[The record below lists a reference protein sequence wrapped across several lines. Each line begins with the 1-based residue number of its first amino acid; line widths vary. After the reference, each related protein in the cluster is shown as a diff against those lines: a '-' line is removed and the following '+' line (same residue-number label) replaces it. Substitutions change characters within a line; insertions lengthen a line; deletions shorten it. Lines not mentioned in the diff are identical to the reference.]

1 MSKPIKPLL
10 ILVPILFLFGCAS
23 NPINRIA
30 EKWPEITPETQQAKS
45 LAASAEA
52 LTILQEPDAL
62 IQLSQKDISEY
73 LVPALR
79 TKLVELEIDNTKRL
93 EVPRIELD
101 FDPQAIRIDADF
113 DLHLVEPD
121 FIIKGRIK
129 GMVAVA
135 VQDSAVSFY
144 PVVDTIQLDEVD
156 RSKIKIRWDDLK
168 KPEELWVKLK
178 SRYYNILAA
187 KVANAAFENL
197 MSAIN
202 RVAFKNPIDWNLD
215 VNFVSEKPFNKMVKA
230 GKSEK
235 VTYTATGS
243 DKQIRPDLFVGE
255 GAIFISDNGLSIM
268 ADINDTP
275 VGVEKGMDRLLAAE
289 ADPSAFDANYQ
300 IFKQKFKSVW
310 AKHFDQTNN
319 NSQILIRKKVI
330 ADTLNSALDSIQED
344 GPEVPFLI
352 VTAKHK
358 PMSLSFAQRFK
369 LYRKDAVNCESK
381 RKSCSKKISC
391 GSTVNCDARGKNCAS
406 PRSCEENCQKWDLV
420 CMAKAEW
427 CLGNAR
433 AEADACRQSQ
443 NVEVKNC
450 KLAEKTK
457 EYICGLNEDAKAE
470 ACRIGQNLEV
480 TNCKTKLEALRV
492 VDGFLD
498 LGEVEVDVAVSGING
513 VSSVFDL
520 TANEDL
526 TEITLESHTDA
537 SAAANIGVHVNPD
550 GIEHLACFWKMNP
563 NISVV
568 ASTSQ
573 KLNVKGRIT
582 RKEVNPNGETRMVST
597 DDLNGLAQPEQGEK
611 FFLVMSARSDPIMLE
626 LNPDPWDTLTS
637 DPRFMLNCSLLGMA
651 MQTAEVV
658 DLLKPGKFPV
668 EVYNAMMG
676 KYEYEGIS
684 FEVEQ
689 EVLPL
694 KMTIAGDRI
703 LFKPRWGDKTIGFVR

>member
-1 MSKPIKPLL
+1 MSKQIKQLL
-10 ILVPILFLFGCAS
+10 ILFPALVLFGCAS
-23 NPINRIA
+23 SPINKIA
-30 EKWPEITPETQQAKS
+30 EKWPQITPETQQAKS

-52 LTILQEPDAL
+52 LANLQQPDAL

-79 TKLVELEIDNTKRL
+79 RKLVELEIDNAKKI
-93 EVPRIELD
+93 EVPRMDLD

-121 FIIKGRIK
+121 FIIKGSIK

-156 RSKIKIRWDDLK
+156 RSKIKIRWDDVK
-168 KPEELWVKLK
+168 KPEELWAKLRN
-178 SRYYNILAA
+178 RYYNKLAA
-187 KVANAAFENL
+187 KVANAAFENF

-243 DKQIRPDLFVGE
+243 DKQILSELFVGE
-255 GAIFISDNGLSIM
+255 GVVFISDNGLTIM
-268 ADINDTP
+268 ADVDDTP

-289 ADPSAFDANYQ
+289 ADPSDFDANYQ
-300 IFKQKFKSVW
+300 AFKKKFKSVW

-319 NSQILIRKKVI
+319 NSQILLRKKVI

-344 GPEVPFLI
+344 DPKMPFLI

-358 PMSLSFAQRFK
+358 PMSLLFADRFQ

-381 RKSCSKKISC
+381 RKSCDKKYNC
-391 GSTVNCDARGKNCAS
+391 GSTVNCDARGKDCAS
-406 PRSCEENCQKWDLV
+406 PRSCEENCPKWDLV
-420 CMAKAEW
+420 CKARAEW

-443 NVEVKNC
+443 NVDVENC
-450 KLAEKTK
+450 MLAEKTK
-457 EYICGLNEDAKAE
+457 AYICRLNEDARAE
-470 ACRIGQNLEV
+470 ACRMGQDLEV

-492 VDGFLD
+492 VEDLLD
-498 LGEVEVDVAVSGING
+498 LGEVKVDVAVSGING

-537 SAAANIGVHVNPD
+537 SAVANAGVHVNPD
-550 GIEHLACFWKMNP
+550 GIEQLACFWTMNP

-568 ASTSQ
+568 ASTSH

-582 RKEVNPNGETRMVST
+582 GKVVKPNGEIRVVST
-597 DDLNGLAQPEQGEK
+597 DDLKDIVQPEQGEK
-611 FFLVMSARSDPIMLE
+611 FVLVMSAKSDPIMLE
-626 LNPDPWDTLTS
+626 LNPNPWNTLTS
-637 DPRFMLNCSLLGMA
+637 DPRFMLNCSLLGMV
-651 MQTAEVV
+651 MQPAEVE
-658 DLLKPGKFPV
+658 DLLTPGNFPL

-676 KYEYEGIS
+676 KYEYEGIR

-689 EVLPL
+689 EIQPL
-694 KMTIAGDRI
+694 KITIAGERI
-703 LFKPRWGDKTIGFVR
+703 LFKPRWGDKAIGFVR